1 MTAFAP
7 PDIFARFPDSQ
18 AGAAVAEHRVADV
31 AVAGTVAD
39 EPTFFVGKY
48 THARHETFDII
59 TPHGLHL
66 RVVDNVSLAPPV
78 PVHTGDNI
86 VVAGQLIPTR
96 RGAIVHDTH
105 HCPGPGWHRGG
116 WIEWNG
122 RRYA

>member
-1 MTAFAP
+1 MTACTT
-7 PDIFARFPDSQ
+7 PDIFDQYPDGQ
-18 AGAAVAEHRVADV
+18 ALAAVSAQRVADV
-31 AVAGTVAD
+31 AVAGTVTD
-39 EPTFFVGKY
+39 EPTFFMGKR

-66 RVVDNVSLAPPV
+66 RVIDNVSLAPPV
-78 PVHTGDNI
+78 PVHSGDTI

-116 WIEWNG
+116 WIEWDG

>member
-1 MTAFAP
+1 MTAESP
-7 PDIFARFPDSQ
+7 PGIFARYPDNK
-18 AGAAVAEHRVADV
+18 ACAAVAAQRVADIV
-31 AVAGTVAD
+31 VAGTVAD
-39 EPTFFVGKY
+39 EPTFFVGRH
-48 THARHETFDII
+48 THAPHETFDIV
-59 TPHGLHL
+59 TPHGLQV

-86 VVAGQLIPTR
+86 VVAGQLIPTA

-105 HCPGPGWHRGG
+105 HCPGPGWHRAG

>member
-1 MTAFAP
+1 MTTSTP
-7 PDIFARFPDSQ
+7 VDVFARYPDDT
-18 AGAAVAEHRVADV
+18 ARAAVAAHRIADV
-31 AVAGTVAD
+31 AIAGTVAD
-39 EPTFFVGKY
+39 EPTFFVGRH

-59 TPHGLHL
+59 TPHGLKL
-66 RVVDNVSLAPPV
+66 RIVDNVALAPSI
-78 PVHTGDNI
+78 PVHTGDDI

-96 RGAIVHDTH
+96 SGAIVHDTH

>member
-1 MTAFAP
+1 MTACAP
-7 PDIFARFPDSQ
+7 DDIFARYSDDQ
-18 AGAAVAEHRVADV
+18 AFAAVAAHRVADV

-39 EPTFFVGKY
+39 EPTFFMGTR

-78 PVHTGDNI
+78 PVHTGDTI
-86 VVAGQLIPTR
+86 VVAGQLIPTN

-116 WIEWNG
+116 WINWGG

>member
-1 MTAFAP
+1 MTASAP
-7 PDIFARFPDSQ
+7 DDIFARFPDNQ
-18 AGAAVAEHRVADV
+18 ACAAVAAHRVADV

-39 EPTFFVGKY
+39 EPMFFMGTR
-48 THARHETFDII
+48 THAQHETFDII
-59 TPHGLHL
+59 TAHGLHL

-78 PVHTGDNI
+78 PLHTGDTI
-86 VVAGQLIPTR
+86 VVAGQLIPTN

-116 WIEWNG
+116 WIEWGG

>member
-1 MTAFAP
+1 MTACAL
-7 PDIFARFPDSQ
+7 PDIFNRFPDTQ
-18 AGAAVAEHRVADV
+18 ACDAVASRHVADV

-48 THARHETFDII
+48 TRAPHETFDIV
-59 TPHGLHL
+59 TAHGLHL

-78 PVHTGDNI
+78 PVHAGDTV
-86 VVAGQLIPTR
+86 VVAGQLIPTS

-116 WIEWNG
+116 FIEWNG
-122 RRYA
+122 KRYA